1 MRLVRLNILLVMG
14 RLGMELIKD
23 KLQSSTSE
31 IISNIMLKVIEGL
44 LVRKLVLLWCHT
56 VQ

>member
-14 RLGMELIKD
+14 QLGMELIKD
-23 KLQSSTSE
+23 KRQSSTSE

>member
-1 MRLVRLNILLVMG
+1 MLLVRLNILLVMG

-31 IISNIMLKVIEGL
+31 IISNIMLKVIEEL
-44 LVRKLVLLWCHT
+44 LVRKLVLLWFHT